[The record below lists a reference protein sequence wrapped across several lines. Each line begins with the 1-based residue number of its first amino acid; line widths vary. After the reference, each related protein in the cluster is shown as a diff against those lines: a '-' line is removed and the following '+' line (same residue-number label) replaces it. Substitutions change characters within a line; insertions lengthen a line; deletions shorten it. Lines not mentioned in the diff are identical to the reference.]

1 MINSKNHNPDILSCL
16 ANLSNDEVFT
26 PPDVAN
32 RILDLFPKEFWSNP
46 KISFLDPFSKSGVFL
61 REIAKR
67 LIAGLEKEFP
77 NLDERINQVPTFI
90 KNESLQDELYT
101 GLNNNEPGF
110 NQDNASYKSTISY
123 ANHVARMYGKL

>member
-16 ANLSNDEVFT
+16 ANLSNDEVVT

-32 RILDLFPKEFWSNP
+32 RILDLLPKELWSNP
-46 KISFLDPFSKSGVFL
+46 KVSFLDPFSKSGVFL

-77 NLDERINQVPTFI
+77 NLDERINHIYQNQVFGIALT
-90 KNESLQDELYT
+90 ELTALITKRTLYC
-101 GLNNNEPGF
+101 
-110 NQDNASYKSTISY
+110 
-123 ANHVARMYGKL
+123 